1 MENSQPK
8 EEIREAFTH
17 PNGEAN
23 EAPINTKALND
34 KVNMLVKAMED
45 LVFTSSS
52 KNVRQDSSTPK
63 RSKEN
68 GEEAR
73 RTRPLTRK
81 NLEDRRRS
89 IDALGDNRGAKQIGG
104 SVGPINSKVLG
115 AYKFPLAQ
123 KQHYA
128 EKKNYFLLN
137 NQQ

>member
-1 MENSQPK
+1 MENSQLK

-63 RSKEN
+63 GSKKD
-68 GEEAR
+68 GEEEHIR
-73 RTRPLTRK
+73 
-81 NLEDRRRS
+81 
-89 IDALGDNRGAKQIGG
+89 
-104 SVGPINSKVLG
+104 
-115 AYKFPLAQ
+115 
-123 KQHYA
+123 
-128 EKKNYFLLN
+128 
-137 NQQ
+137 